1 MHRYS
6 LPLSVRIRRPAPL
19 LKLKA
24 DGKMTINKNGRRS
37 FLVLCSMAVVA
48 ADGVAAD
55 DNEEKPAPEE
65 IDVTAQLRK
74 Q

>member
-1 MHRYS
+1 
-6 LPLSVRIRRPAPL
+6 
-19 LKLKA
+19 
-24 DGKMTINKNGRRS
+24 MTINKNGRRS

-74 Q
+74 QSLQDVPISRRATSHSMDSVTTS